1 MYHDCAY
8 NGLLL
13 MEWKMLLM
21 TFIIRDIFQRDVRF
35 RLVVHIIQDKLK
47 TDYQSCAFSQTP
59 DKLMDTFRVCNSLL
73 DELYTEKDPK
83 KKIVL
88 DEFDEMQE
96 YYNNILLPLWKKL
109 RIELEKYA
117 VINLPT

>member
-1 MYHDCAY
+1 MSTRNIVPRA
-8 NGLLL
+8 NGEGGLGT
-13 MEWKMLLM
+13 E
-21 TFIIRDIFQRDVRF
+21 
-35 RLVVHIIQDKLK
+35 DKHWG
-47 TDYQSCAFSQTP
+47 
-59 DKLMDTFRVCNSLL
+59 
-73 DELYTEKDPK
+73 ELYTEKDPK

-88 DEFDEMQE
+88 DEFDEMRE